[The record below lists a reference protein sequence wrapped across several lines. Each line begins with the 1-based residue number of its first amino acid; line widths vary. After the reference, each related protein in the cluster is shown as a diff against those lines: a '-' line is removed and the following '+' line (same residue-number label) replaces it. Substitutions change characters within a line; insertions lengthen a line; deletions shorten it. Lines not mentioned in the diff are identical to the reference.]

1 MKPEHSDEL
10 LLDTNIVIY
19 LTGSTTWKEDY
30 LPLVEGKRLHI
41 SFMTLAE
48 LLEHSYQRRLS
59 ERKIELLVQTLKLDH
74 TILPYTEDICHRFG
88 QIRHQRRNKPISVP
102 DALIAATALVY
113 DLPLVTHN
121 SRDFEGIDGLK
132 IITRYEKGG

>member
-1 MKPEHSDEL
+1 MTLGDHEKI

-19 LTGSTTWKEDY
+19 LTGSTTWKTDY
-30 LPLVEGKRLHI
+30 LPLVKGKRLHI

-48 LLEHSYQRRLS
+48 LLEHGYHKNLS
-59 ERKIELLVQTLKLDH
+59 ERNIQQLAQTLKQNH
-74 TILPYTEDICHRFG
+74 TVLPYDENVCYRFG
-88 QIRHQRRNKPISVP
+88 WIRHQRCNRPISVS

-121 SRDFEGIDGLK
+121 ARDFEGIDGLNV
-132 IITRYEKGG
+132 ITKYQIEP